1 MMYAEI
7 LLNQKWKWVILN
19 DGKKSSW
26 LYIGFGYNK
35 LHLSL
40 NSRDEGIEGRTNASI
55 NVQLWIYANL
65 FWQSDNLLKPPEPI
79 YSNYLMY
86 SVGKPPA
93 RSYQNF
99 LIFSKPIIF
108 PIAAADEKLSTNN
121 QIPMKLSK

>member
-1 MMYAEI
+1 MTTKRVHDSTYVLATI
-7 LLNQKWKWVILN
+7 SFIWASTLGLK
-19 DGKKSSW
+19 
-26 LYIGFGYNK
+26 
-35 LHLSL
+35 
-40 NSRDEGIEGRTNASI
+40 GIEGRTNASI
-55 NVQLWIYANL
+55 NVQLRIYANL

-108 PIAAADEKLSTNN
+108 PSATADEKLSTNN